1 MNAKM
6 IGASLATAALVA
18 FPLAA
23 CGSSPA
29 PVVTTVTA
37 TPSLAPCPPV
47 NDPGWERCFD
57 DHRAQ
62 RDAAAKQP
70 PTATPAPHQ
79 NSGLPWW
86 SWLLI
91 VPAALV
97 GALIAGVKLMEW
109 NDDRNVARAEARVD
123 ELDARAARRASRV
136 LDYDEWDDEED
147 AEDELPEEDVAFL
160 HRVTDPAPSAP
171 VPSAPPASGG
181 LLSSLRQ
188 QGGGAQ

>member
-1 MNAKM
+1 MKLKTF
-6 IGASLATAALVA
+6 GAAVAAAALVSL
-18 FPLAA
+18 PLAA

-70 PTATPAPHQ
+70 PPATPAPHQ

-86 SWLLI
+86 AWTLI
-91 VPAALV
+91 VPAGLVAALV
-97 GALIAGVKLMEW
+97 IGFKTLEW
-109 NDDRNVARAEARVD
+109 NDDRTISRAQARVA
-123 ELDARAARRASRV
+123 ELESRPRPV
-136 LDYDEWDDEED
+136 LDYDTWGDED
-147 AEDELPEEDVAFL
+147 DELPEEDMSFL
-160 HRVTDPAPSAP
+160 DKVTDPAPSAP
-171 VPSAPPASGG
+171 AQPAPPAGG
-181 LLSSLRQ
+181 GSLLSSLRQ
-188 QGGGAQ
+188 QGGAQ